1 MAVVKSLKSVAED
14 SIIVFTALRTGVTSM
29 TIIRKRR
36 AAVSL
41 VEVLIAMA
49 ILSMLA
55 LPMGMFL
62 VEYNRGSSQ
71 IGDYYQV
78 LNLLEQKLE
87 TALALR
93 FNDIP
98 PGSHTAN
105 LVNSDGKTI
114 LELVPAVVSNCKVNF
129 TLDVEVISVDFVAMK
144 DAFSGQVQ
152 RARAEDGMKR
162 LEIKA
167 EWGQK
172 AKHSLNLMAYK
183 ADL

>member
-1 MAVVKSLKSVAED
+1 
-14 SIIVFTALRTGVTSM
+14 M
-29 TIIRKRR
+29 TIIRCRR

-62 VEYNRGSSQ
+62 VEYNRGSSHV
-71 IGDYYQV
+71 GDYYQV

-93 FNDIP
+93 FHAIP
-98 PGSHTAN
+98 SGKTVAS
-105 LVNSDGKTI
+105 LLDSDGKTI
-114 LELVPAVVSNCKVNF
+114 LDMAPAIVSNSKVHF
-129 TLDVEVISVDFVAMK
+129 TLNVESVSVDFIAMK
-144 DAFSGQVQ
+144 DSVSGQVQ

-162 LEIKA
+162 LEIIA

-172 AKHSLNLMAYK
+172 IKHSLNLIAYK
-183 ADL
+183 ANL